1 MFSLCFVMKALSMP
15 QLEENCLFCKL
26 IRGELP
32 VNKVLE
38 NERLLAFYDLQPQ
51 APVHVLI
58 ISKTHTPT
66 HAETQEPQLFADLMQ
81 GAQQVAQQ
89 LGLSAYRLVM
99 NNGAEAGQSVFHMHL
114 HLLAGRAFTWPPG

>member
-1 MFSLCFVMKALSMP
+1 MM
-15 QLEENCLFCKL
+15 QLDENCLFCKL
-26 IRGELP
+26 IKGELP
-32 VNKVLE
+32 SDKVLE
-38 NERLLAFYDLQPQ
+38 TQRILAFNDLHPQ

-58 ISKTHTPT
+58 ISKTHTAT
-66 HAETQEPQLFADLMQ
+66 HAETQDPQLFADLMQ

-89 LGLSAYRLVM
+89 LGLTAYRLVM